1 MNRWRQLNQREQHI
15 VRLFIVE
22 NKKLDAIA
30 SEIGISATRITQI
43 MVTVYRLLEVPDQ
56 VQLALWVGRN
66 WDLVNAKDVTEISR
80 RTA

>member
-1 MNRWRQLNQREQHI
+1 VNRWRQLNQREQHI